1 MIAGNAARLGYAR
14 LGKQPRRAI
23 AALVCGC
30 VLLHAVVDT
39 SAAES
44 PSTLYPEED
53 VALLTAGFL
62 GAHPDLRH
70 RMAALE
76 FMQKGNFEEAHAR
89 FKMAARFAD
98 KPSQAMVAEM
108 LWNGKGVQA
117 DRALAY
123 AWMDLAAERGYKG
136 FAILRERYWN
146 ALEVNERER
155 AVVEGQAIYS
165 EYGDSVA
172 KPRIASA
179 LRRGRMR
186 MAGSRTGTAG
196 NTRIYVPGPS
206 SMIEIDGSRFYHE
219 QFWDAE
225 KYQAWHDKIWK
236 DPKVGNV
243 TVGEFETI
251 DPNKTQP
258 DGDMQQ
264 EKPIPPVPPTPG

>member
-1 MIAGNAARLGYAR
+1 MSASTTDRRHG
-14 LGKQPRRAI
+14 QMRRAMI
-23 AALVCGC
+23 VTACLCALLSPAGMT
-30 VLLHAVVDT
+30 L
-39 SAAES
+39 AAEAA
-44 PSTLYPEED
+44 PIYPEED
-53 VALLTAGFL
+53 IALLTAGFL
-62 GAHPDLRH
+62 SSHPDLRH
-70 RMAALE
+70 RMAGLD
-76 FMQKGNFEEAHAR
+76 FMRKGDLAEAHAR
-89 FKMAARFAD
+89 FRMAARFAD

-136 FAILRERYWN
+136 FSILRERYWN
-146 ALEVNERER
+146 ALDVNERER

-251 DPNKTQP
+251 DPNTTRQP